1 MASVEVEEIE
11 SVELTSSQKDVEKK
25 TRFRWDKD
33 NKIENLIRCLAN
45 FKSQMEFQNSVFDA
59 DRVKQYEALRV
70 GLANIYAN
78 DATLFGPP
86 SAISSPLF
94 SKSDEIL
101 GPEERQEKHRLLKQ
115 RDAEKNLIKKGYHRV
130 QEKIKEM
137 RQNFSVAVTTGR
149 RSGSGKVILEFY
161 DELVQIWGCS
171 PATQPL
177 SCGISTDQVNNVTTT
192 PAPSCLPDDAN
203 TELGDDDDVLF
214 TSFEDTIHD
223 ALDRDTTQNNSG
235 QSSNKKRKPENP
247 LPKLIDNKRR
257 NMERQLSAAQRD
269 QLLLT
274 ESKEDAQ
281 FKRDITMA
289 IRQSNS
295 TFENSMQQMSSSIIQ
310 VAQSLSQSMEI
321 MSRGFMQ
328 QNNPNVIP
336 PQHIGHVLGPPQ
348 HLGHVIG
355 PTHINYGIHPV
366 SNSELNHENVNDNWT
381 YKPL

>member
-1 MASVEVEEIE
+1 
-11 SVELTSSQKDVEKK
+11 
-25 TRFRWDKD
+25 
-33 NKIENLIRCLAN
+33 
-45 FKSQMEFQNSVFDA
+45 
-59 DRVKQYEALRV
+59 
-70 GLANIYAN
+70 
-78 DATLFGPP
+78 
-86 SAISSPLF
+86 
-94 SKSDEIL
+94 
-101 GPEERQEKHRLLKQ
+101 
-115 RDAEKNLIKKGYHRV
+115 
-130 QEKIKEM
+130 
-137 RQNFSVAVTTGR
+137 
-149 RSGSGKVILEFY
+149 
-161 DELVQIWGCS
+161 
-171 PATQPL
+171 
-177 SCGISTDQVNNVTTT
+177 
-192 PAPSCLPDDAN
+192 
-203 TELGDDDDVLF
+203 LGDDDDVLF